1 MPATLVLAP
10 FGFSDLPM
18 VLVQFVM
25 GPACGTVWSKWY
37 PGSLA
42 TLWTTHGL
50 KFYPPNFD
58 DFDDQRA

>member
-1 MPATLVLAP
+1 MPDHISTCP
-10 FGFSDLPM
+10 FVFSDGPSA
-18 VLVQFVM
+18 LVQFVM

-42 TLWTTHGL
+42 TLWTTHDL

-58 DFDDQRA
+58 DFDDKRA